1 MSQLALP
8 LKLQDHAVFESFLPT
23 GNESAVAY
31 LTGAVT
37 AQDVPGC
44 WLWGPGSTGKTHLLQ
59 AVCERA
65 EDRAQFVPL
74 QELATAGPDIL
85 DGLHTRP
92 FVCIDDVQ
100 QVAGDEDWELELF
113 ALCNSLADAGGTLIC
128 AADTA
133 PRESLFELP
142 DLKSRFS
149 RLPIFQL
156 QALDEDARV
165 QALQLRARH
174 RGLELPAETANFLLV
189 RSKRD
194 MSSLYRILD
203 TLDQAAMKAQRRL
216 TVPFVREVLNA
227 NPSG

>member
-1 MSQLALP
+1 MC
-8 LKLQDHAVFESFLPT
+8 V
-23 GNESAVAY
+23 
-31 LTGAVT
+31 
-37 AQDVPGC
+37 
-44 WLWGPGSTGKTHLLQ
+44 
-59 AVCERA
+59 
-65 EDRAQFVPL
+65 
-74 QELATAGPDIL
+74 
-85 DGLHTRP
+85 
-92 FVCIDDVQ
+92 DDVHL
-100 QVAGDEDWELELF
+100 VAGAEDWELGLF
-113 ALCNSLADAGGTLIC
+113 ALCNSLADAGSTLIC

-133 PRESLFELP
+133 PRESQFKLP

-156 QALDEDARV
+156 KVLDEDARV

-174 RGLELPAETANFLLV
+174 RGLELPVETANFLLV

-216 TVPFVREVLNA
+216 TVPFVREILNA